1 MVSALSSS
9 PSLSLESTGSTPSL
23 ESPSRDSLSL
33 IFGFIEALPSL
44 MGQGA
49 ETLVTVGV
57 VVLVVSVAPVELV
70 ATPDEINGSSSAY
83 NPTYEY
89 THYTSICINYR
100 MYSIRTYVYQVYI
113 LQYIHAVSYTHL
125 TLPTKA

>member
-1 MVSALSSS
+1 MTL
-9 PSLSLESTGSTPSL
+9 
-23 ESPSRDSLSL
+23 
-33 IFGFIEALPSL
+33 
-44 MGQGA
+44 GA
-49 ETLVTVGV
+49 

-113 LQYIHAVSYTHL
+113 HTDFCCRLDAGRLGNSK
-125 TLPTKA
+125 PFA